1 MKPDDIIFYTELV
14 AEERAN
20 LQKEMKC
27 VIGRTRPKFLVSML
41 R

>member
-1 MKPDDIIFYTELV
+1 MKPDDIISCAKLV

-20 LQKEMKC
+20 LQKEMNC
-27 VIGRTRPKFLVSML
+27 VIGRTRPKFLVPML